1 MSAADTPDQ
10 LALFGA
16 EAAVVVRRSAR
27 ARRLSLR
34 VFPHGL
40 VEVVAPQRAA
50 ERSIRRFVSDHEAWI
65 QRARREFGV
74 SPQAGMAGPPDELR
88 LAAVG
93 EVWEVTYAEGN
104 RRLRATPRP
113 GGGAIQLTGPADP
126 AWRVRQLRRW
136 LQQRGRLALGPWLTQ
151 VGQET
156 GLAYRGIT
164 VRRQRSRWGSCSAR
178 HDISLNCALLFLEPH
193 LVRHVLVH
201 ELAHTRHL
209 NHGPAF
215 WRLVARLA
223 PDFEAAE
230 RALRGAWRSV
240 PAWVNHDPM

>member
-1 MSAADTPDQ
+1 MTATDAPDQ

-16 EAAVVVRRSAR
+16 ESAVVVRRSAR

-65 QRARREFGV
+65 QRARREFST
-74 SPQAGMAGPPDELR
+74 SPQAASVDPPATIR

-93 EVWEVTYAEGN
+93 ETWDVTYEKGAK
-104 RRLRATPRP
+104 RLRAVAGAE
-113 GGGAIQLTGPADP
+113 GGYISLVGPMDP
-126 AWRVRQLRRW
+126 VWRVQQLRRW
-136 LQQRGRLALGPWLTQ
+136 LQQRGRAVLAPWLAE
-151 VGQET
+151 VAQET
-156 GLAYRGIT
+156 GLSFRGVT

-178 HDISLNCALLFLEPH
+178 HDISLNCALLFMEPQ

-209 NHGPAF
+209 HHGPAF
-215 WRLVARLA
+215 WRLVGRLA
-223 PDFEAAE
+223 PDFESAE
-230 RALRGAWRSV
+230 RALRGAWRDV
-240 PAWVNHDPM
+240 PAWVNHDPI

>member
-1 MSAADTPDQ
+1 VSGVDTPGQ

-16 EAAVVVRRSAR
+16 ESAVVVRRSAR

-50 ERSIRRFVSDHEAWI
+50 ERSIHRFVSDHQDWI
-65 QRARREFGV
+65 QRARREFDAA
-74 SPQAGMAGPPDELR
+74 PQARMVDPPGEIS
-88 LAAVG
+88 LAAVDEAWTVAYG
-93 EVWEVTYAEGN
+93 EGA
-104 RRLRATPRP
+104 RRLRAVPAT
-113 GGGAIQLTGPADP
+113 GGGSLQLSGPVDP
-126 AWRVRQLRRW
+126 VWRVQQLRRW
-136 LQQRGRLALGPWLTQ
+136 LQQRGRAVLGPWLAQ
-151 VGQET
+151 VARET
-156 GLAYRGIT
+156 GLAYRGVT

-178 HDISLNCALLFLEPH
+178 HDISLNCALLFLEPA

-215 WRLVARLA
+215 WRLVGRLA
-223 PDFEAAE
+223 PDFEVAE
-230 RALRGAWRSV
+230 RELRAAWRVV

>member
-1 MSAADTPDQ
+1 MSTAETQGQ

-16 EAAVVVRRSAR
+16 EGAVVVRRSTR

-50 ERSIRRFVSDHEAWI
+50 ERSIRRFVSEHQGWI
-65 QRARREFGV
+65 QRARREFSA
-74 SPQAGMAGPPDELR
+74 SPQASTVDPPATIS

-93 EVWEVTYAEGN
+93 EVWEVTYREGA
-104 RRLRATPRP
+104 RRLRSAAAA
-113 GGGAIQLTGPADP
+113 GGGHIQMTGPVDP
-126 AWRVRQLRRW
+126 VWQVQQLRRW
-136 LQQRGRLALGPWLTQ
+136 LQQRGRAVLTPWLAE
-151 VGQET
+151 VAGET
-156 GLAYRGIT
+156 GLAYRSLT

-178 HDISLNCALLFLEPH
+178 HDISLNCALLFMEPG

-230 RALRGAWRSV
+230 RELRDAWRSV

>member
-1 MSAADTPDQ
+1 VTATDAPDQ

-16 EAAVVVRRSAR
+16 DSAVVVRRSAR

-65 QRARREFGV
+65 QRARREFST
-74 SPQAGMAGPPDELR
+74 SPQAASVDPPTSIR

-93 EVWEVTYAEGN
+93 ETWEVTYTDGAK
-104 RRLRATPRP
+104 RLRALAGAQ
-113 GGGAIQLTGPADP
+113 GGHISLAGPVDP
-126 AWRVRQLRRW
+126 VWRVQQLRRW
-136 LQQRGRLALGPWLTQ
+136 LQQRGRAVLASWLAE
-151 VGQET
+151 VAQET
-156 GLAYRGIT
+156 GLTYRGVT

-178 HDISLNCALLFLEPH
+178 HDISLNCALLFMEPH

-215 WRLVARLA
+215 WRLVGRLA
-223 PDFEAAE
+223 PDFEVAE
-230 RALRGAWRSV
+230 RALRGAWHHV
-240 PAWVNHDPM
+240 PAWVNHDPI

>member
-1 MSAADTPDQ
+1 VSEAGAPDQ

-16 EAAVVVRRSAR
+16 QAEVVVRRSAR

-50 ERSIRRFVSDHEAWI
+50 ERSIRRFVTDHRDWI
-65 QRARREFGV
+65 QRARREFGGA
-74 SPQAGMAGPPDELR
+74 PQAGMTGPPAELNLAASDELWQVEYS
-88 LAAVG
+88 AGA
-93 EVWEVTYAEGN
+93 
-104 RRLRATPRP
+104 RRLRSAPGP
-113 GGGAIQLTGPADP
+113 GGGRILLYGPADP
-126 AWRVRQLRRW
+126 LWRVQQVRRW
-136 LQQRGRLALGPWLTQ
+136 LQQRGRAVLEPWLAE
-151 VGQET
+151 VSRET
-156 GLAYRGIT
+156 GLAYGRVT

-178 HDISLNCALLFLEPH
+178 HDISLNCALLFLEPA

-223 PDFEAAE
+223 PDYEAME
-230 RALRGAWRSV
+230 REIRNAWRSV
-240 PAWVNHDPM
+240 PPWVHHDPV

>member
-1 MSAADTPDQ
+1 M
-10 LALFGA
+10 
-16 EAAVVVRRSAR
+16 VVRRSAR

-50 ERSIRRFVSDHEAWI
+50 ERSIRRFVSEQQAWI
-65 QRARREFGV
+65 QRARQELGV
-74 SPQAGMAGPPDELR
+74 SVQAGSVGPPGEVR
-88 LAAVG
+88 LAAIDERWQVDY
-93 EVWEVTYAEGN
+93 VEGR
-104 RRLRATPRP
+104 RRLQALPAAA
-113 GGGAIQLTGPADP
+113 GGTLRLGGPADP
-126 AWRVRQLRRW
+126 RGRVEQLRRW
-136 LQQRGRLALGPWLTQ
+136 LQQRGRAVLTPWLED
-151 VGQET
+151 VGHDT
-156 GLAYRGIT
+156 GLGYRNVT

-178 HDISLNCALLFLEPH
+178 HDISLNCALLFLEPA

-230 RALRGAWRSV
+230 RELRHAWRTV
-240 PAWVNHDPM
+240 PAWVNHDPL

>member
-1 MSAADTPDQ
+1 MSTADNSNQ

-16 EAAVVVRRSAR
+16 EAAVVVRRSTR

-50 ERSIRRFVSDHEAWI
+50 ERSIRRFISDHQAWI
-65 QRARREFGV
+65 QRARREFAA
-74 SPQAGMAGPPDELR
+74 STEAGSVDPPTMIRLTAVDE
-88 LAAVG
+88 A
-93 EVWEVTYAEGN
+93 WEVAYGEGA
-104 RRLRATPRP
+104 RRLRTVP
-113 GGGAIQLTGPADP
+113 GADGGTIRLTGPADP
-126 AWRVRQLRRW
+126 LWRVQQLRRW
-136 LQQRGRLALGPWLTQ
+136 LQQRGRAVLTPWLAQ
-151 VGQET
+151 VASET
-156 GLAYRGIT
+156 GLAYRGVT

-178 HDISLNCALLFLEPH
+178 HDISLNCALLFMEPG

-230 RALRGAWRSV
+230 RALRGAWCTV
-240 PAWVNHDPM
+240 PAWVNHDPL

>member
-1 MSAADTPDQ
+1 MSTAKTPDQ

-16 EAAVVVRRSAR
+16 EAAVVVRRSSR

-50 ERSIRRFVSDHEAWI
+50 ERSIRRFVSEQQAWI
-65 QRARREFGV
+65 QRARQELGV
-74 SPQAGMAGPPDELR
+74 SVQAGNVGPPGEVR
-88 LAAVG
+88 LAAID
-93 EVWEVTYAEGN
+93 ERWEVDYVEGR
-104 RRLRATPRP
+104 RRLQVLAAAA
-113 GGGAIQLTGPADP
+113 GGQLRLGGPADP
-126 AWRVRQLRRW
+126 RTRVEQLRRW
-136 LQQRGRLALGPWLTQ
+136 LQQRGRAVLTPWLED
-151 VGQET
+151 VGRET
-156 GLAYRGIT
+156 GLSYRNVT

-178 HDISLNCALLFLEPH
+178 HDISLNCALLFLEPA

-230 RALRGAWRSV
+230 RELRHAWRTV
-240 PAWVNHDPM
+240 PAWVNHDPL

>member
-1 MSAADTPDQ
+1 MSGADTPGQ

-16 EAAVVVRRSAR
+16 ESAVVVRRSSR

-50 ERSIRRFVSDHEAWI
+50 ERSIHRFVNDHQDWI
-65 QRARREFGV
+65 QRARREFDAA
-74 SPQAGMAGPPDELR
+74 PQARMVDPPVEIS
-88 LAAVG
+88 LAAVDEAWTVAYG
-93 EVWEVTYAEGN
+93 AGA
-104 RRLRATPRP
+104 RRLRAVPAT
-113 GGGAIQLTGPADP
+113 GGGSIRLTGPVDP
-126 AWRVRQLRRW
+126 VWRVQQLRRW
-136 LQQRGRLALGPWLTQ
+136 LQQRGRALLGPWLAQ
-151 VGQET
+151 VARET
-156 GLAYRGIT
+156 GLAYRGVT

-178 HDISLNCALLFLEPH
+178 HDISLNCALLFLEPA

-215 WRLVARLA
+215 WRLVGRLA
-223 PDFEAAE
+223 PDFEVAE
-230 RALRGAWRSV
+230 RELRAAWRVV
-240 PAWVNHDPM
+240 PAWVNHDPI

>member
-1 MSAADTPDQ
+1 LSTVDTPDQ

-50 ERSIRRFVSDHEAWI
+50 ERSIRRFVSEHEAWI
-65 QRARREFGV
+65 QRARREFGAAAE
-74 SPQAGMAGPPDELR
+74 AGSLDPPTTIG
-88 LAAVG
+88 LAALG
-93 EVWEVTYAEGN
+93 ETWEVAYGAGA
-104 RRLRATPRP
+104 RRLRSVAAAD
-113 GGGAIQLTGPADP
+113 GGTILVTGPADP
-126 AWRVRQLRRW
+126 VWRVQQLRRW
-136 LQQRGRLALGPWLTQ
+136 LQQRGRAVLVPWLAQ
-151 VGQET
+151 VAEET
-156 GLAYRGIT
+156 GLAYRGAT

-178 HDISLNCALLFLEPH
+178 HDISLNCALLFVAPD

-209 NHGPAF
+209 NHGAAF

-230 RALRGAWRSV
+230 RSLRGAWRSV
-240 PAWVNHDPM
+240 PAWVNHDPL

>member
-1 MSAADTPDQ
+1 VSATDAPDQ

-40 VEVVAPQRAA
+40 VEVVAPPRAA
-50 ERSIRRFVSDHEAWI
+50 ERSIHRFVSDHQGWI
-65 QRARREFGV
+65 QRARREFGA
-74 SPQAGMAGPPDELR
+74 SPQARMVDPPGEIG

-93 EVWEVTYAEGN
+93 EVWTVAYAEGA
-104 RRLRATPRP
+104 RRLRSVP
-113 GGGAIQLTGPADP
+113 GADGGSIRLTGPVDP
-126 AWRVRQLRRW
+126 VWRVQQLRRW
-136 LQQRGRLALGPWLTQ
+136 LQQRGRAVLEPWLAQ
-151 VGQET
+151 VASET
-156 GLAYRGIT
+156 GLAYRGVT

-178 HDISLNCALLFLEPH
+178 HDISLNCALLFLEPA

-223 PDFEAAE
+223 PDFELAE
-230 RALRGAWRSV
+230 RELRAAWRSV

>member
-1 MSAADTPDQ
+1 MSASGTPDQ

-50 ERSIRRFVSDHEAWI
+50 ERSIRRFVSDHQAWI
-65 QRARREFGV
+65 QRARREFAT
-74 SPQAGMAGPPDELR
+74 SPQACMTGPPASLG
-88 LAAVG
+88 LAASG
-93 EVWEVTYAEGN
+93 EFWQVEYCEGA
-104 RRLRATPRP
+104 RRLRSIPGP
-113 GGGAIQLTGPADP
+113 GGGHVQLAGPADP
-126 AWRVRQLRRW
+126 LWRVQQLRRW
-136 LQQRGRLALGPWLTQ
+136 LQQRGRIVLAPWLAE
-151 VGQET
+151 VGRET
-156 GLAYRGIT
+156 GLTYRNVT
-164 VRRQRSRWGSCSAR
+164 VRRQRTRWGSCTAR
-178 HDISLNCALLFLEPH
+178 HDISLNCALLFLEPA

-223 PDFEAAE
+223 PDFKAAE
-230 RALRGAWRSV
+230 RELRDAWRSV
-240 PAWVNHDPM
+240 PPWVHHDPV

>member
-1 MSAADTPDQ
+1 MTAAGPPGQ

-50 ERSIRRFVSDHEAWI
+50 ERSIRRFLSEHQAWI
-65 QRARREFGV
+65 ERTRCELGV
-74 SPQAGMAGPPDELR
+74 SPHASRVDPPAELK
-88 LAAVG
+88 LPASG
-93 EVWEVTYAEGN
+93 ERWQVEYCEGTGG
-104 RRLRATPRP
+104 LRSIPSP
-113 GGGAIQLTGPADP
+113 GGGLVRLTGPADP
-126 AWRVRQLRRW
+126 LWRVRQLRRW
-136 LQQRGRLALGPWLTQ
+136 LQQRGRAVLVPWLAD
-151 VGQET
+151 VGLET
-156 GLAYRGIT
+156 GLAYRKVS
-164 VRRQRSRWGSCSAR
+164 VRRQRTRWGSCSAR
-178 HDISLNCALLFLEPH
+178 HDISLNCALLFLEPA
-193 LVRHVLVH
+193 LVRQVLIH

-209 NHGPAF
+209 NHGPGF

-230 RALRGAWRSV
+230 QGLRGAWRSV
-240 PAWVNHDPM
+240 PPWVNHDPM

>member
-1 MSAADTPDQ
+1 MSTAKTPDQ

-16 EAAVVVRRSAR
+16 EAAVVVRRSSR

-50 ERSIRRFVSDHEAWI
+50 ERSIRRFVSEQQAWI
-65 QRARREFGV
+65 QRARQELGV
-74 SPQAGMAGPPDELR
+74 SVHAGSVGPPGEVR
-88 LAAVG
+88 LAAIDERWQVDY
-93 EVWEVTYAEGN
+93 VEGR
-104 RRLRATPRP
+104 RRLQVLAAAA
-113 GGGAIQLTGPADP
+113 GGQLRLGGPADP
-126 AWRVRQLRRW
+126 RTRVEQLRRW
-136 LQQRGRLALGPWLTQ
+136 LQQRGRAVLTPWLED
-151 VGQET
+151 VGRET
-156 GLAYRGIT
+156 GLSYRNVT

-178 HDISLNCALLFLEPH
+178 HDISLNCALLFLEPA

-230 RALRGAWRSV
+230 RELRHAWRTV
-240 PAWVNHDPM
+240 PAWVNHDPL